1 MEKRPLPLD
10 QAYTLLEP
18 GPVILLTTAGPKR
31 PNVMTQSWHLM
42 MEFEPPLVGCV
53 VSNRNYSYELLTRNR
68 ECVINIPTEDLA
80 EKVVGVGNCSGRR
93 INKFRRFGLTPVAAS
108 QVKAPLIEE
117 CYASLECRL
126 RDERLNTDYNFF
138 VLEVVAAWVATGRKR
153 PRTLHHQGWGAFRI
167 DGKLIRLPSRMK

>member
-1 MEKRPLPLD
+1 MKKSFPLSRV
-10 QAYTLLEP
+10 YSLLEP
-18 GPVILLTTAGPKR
+18 GPVVLVTTAHRGQT
-31 PNVMTQSWHLM
+31 NVMTMSWQTM

-93 INKFRRFGLTPVAAS
+93 IDKFRRFGLTPVAAS